1 MTSLLKSLTA
11 RKSLLTCG
19 AGLLLAGFIVGC
31 QGPAPEI
38 TVTVKQAE
46 EQKAEGAK
54 DDGKA
59 APAEAAGYGDL
70 TGQVVVDGDVALPA
84 LLVKKAD
91 PGVKDT
97 AVCAAEDVPDD
108 SLAFDPKTKGLA
120 SVFVFLAKPPKNINP
135 DLKKGETK
143 EVIFDQKTCRFIPHA
158 LLVQTDQVVLVKS
171 DDAVSHNTHTFSTRN
186 PQINTSISPNDRKGV
201 VFKVPKPES
210 RPFEVKCDVHPWM
223 KAYWL
228 TIDHPYGAVTDAQG
242 KFSIKGLPA
251 GNHEFVV
258 WHEKGNVLERAY
270 KVTIKPGAPQ
280 DVTVKVAAAKLK

>member
-1 MTSLLKSLTA
+1 MTSLSKSFLA
-11 RKSLLTCG
+11 LA
-19 AGLLLAGFIVGC
+19 AGLLVSLLVVGC
-31 QGPAPEI
+31 KGPAVEV

-46 EQKAEGAK
+46 GEKAAGKEGDKEAA
-54 DDGKA
+54 DA
-59 APAEAAGYGDL
+59 APAGFGDL
-70 TGQVVVDGDVALPA
+70 NGVVTVDGDVAAAPLV
-84 LLVKKAD
+84 VKKGDAA
-91 PGVKDT
+91 VKDA

-108 SLAFDPKTKGLA
+108 SLAVDPKTKGLS

-135 DLKKGETK
+135 DLKKDEAK

-258 WHEKGNVLERAY
+258 WHERGNVLERAY
-270 KVTIKPGAPQ
+270 KVTIKPGAAQ
-280 DVTVKVAAAKLK
+280 EVALKVPAAKLK